1 MRFADFSF
9 KNFKGI
15 NNMKL
20 DLKESPNSNIYAL
33 VGLNESGK
41 TTILEAISTYKSEEM
56 PMTKETRNS
65 KTNPNELI
73 PLGKRANFND
83 KIVIG
88 VRFLVDSDDNEKIN
102 DFALIETPYEKV
114 VKLDDIIHTYE
125 YSFKNSTFGNLQT
138 TLTPIFGIRN
148 HDASKK
154 IVGIYEDDRDSWNKI
169 TKFISELIPDILY
182 FPNFFFDFPSKL
194 YLEDPGINGDILT
207 SVYNKGSK
215 QEENEYKFYLDLI
228 QDILNS
234 MENNFTVKEHIVKR
248 IKSDDPNEKKNLE
261 RTLQLMEDKVTNV
274 VLEAWNDIFKNKIQN
289 SKIEIKADLDLR
301 QKPYLEF
308 SIKSEDGIYNINERS
323 LGFRWFFS
331 FLLFTNF
338 RPHRKSS
345 SKGLLYLFDEPA
357 SNLHPSAQQ
366 ELLKRFK
373 KLCENKKVT
382 IIYTTH
388 SHYLIDPSNLENT
401 FVVINRTLESGNIS
415 TDSPKSTDIKVER
428 YRRFTSSKSP
438 ISYYAQPI
446 LEVLDYRPSNLEFVP
461 KSVFVEGKNDYYT
474 LSYFNE
480 VIFRSLVDF
489 KFVPGIGASHLDTL
503 ISLYIGWGRNFIV
516 LLDADVEGHKQKNRY
531 LENFGEIVSQRIF
544 TLGDIDQAWD
554 GKNME
559 DIINNNEKL
568 LFQKTSF
575 PQSKVFEKDLFNK
588 TIQECLINQRSFDW
602 GEGTKENFKKILCFL
617 KEKLENLNSSE
628 M

>member
-1 MRFADFSF
+1 M
-9 KNFKGI
+9 
-15 NNMKL
+15 
-20 DLKESPNSNIYAL
+20 
-33 VGLNESGK
+33 
-41 TTILEAISTYKSEEM
+41 
-56 PMTKETRNS
+56 
-65 KTNPNELI
+65 
-73 PLGKRANFND
+73 
-83 KIVIG
+83 
-88 VRFLVDSDDNEKIN
+88 
-102 DFALIETPYEKV
+102 
-114 VKLDDIIHTYE
+114 
-125 YSFKNSTFGNLQT
+125 
-138 TLTPIFGIRN
+138 
-148 HDASKK
+148 
-154 IVGIYEDDRDSWNKI
+154 
-169 TKFISELIPDILY
+169 
-182 FPNFFFDFPSKL
+182 
-194 YLEDPGINGDILT
+194 
-207 SVYNKGSK
+207 
-215 QEENEYKFYLDLI
+215 
-228 QDILNS
+228 
-234 MENNFTVKEHIVKR
+234 
-248 IKSDDPNEKKNLE
+248 
-261 RTLQLMEDKVTNV
+261 
-274 VLEAWNDIFKNKIQN
+274 
-289 SKIEIKADLDLR
+289 
-301 QKPYLEF
+301 EF

-373 KLCENKKVT
+373 KLCENKNVT

-401 FVVINRTLESGNIS
+401 FVVMNRTLESANIS

-428 YRRFTSSKSP
+428 YRKFMSSKSP

-480 VIFRSLVDF
+480 VIFGSLVDF

-516 LLDADVEGHKQKNRY
+516 LLDADAEGHKQKNRY
-531 LENFGEIVSQRIF
+531 LGNFGEIVSQRIF

-568 LFQKTSF
+568 LFQKTSL
-575 PQSKVFEKDLFNK
+575 PQSEVFEKGLFNK
-588 TIQECLINQRSFDW
+588 TIQECLINQRNFDW
-602 GEGTKENFKKILCFL
+602 GEDTKENFKKILCFL
-617 KEKLENLNSSE
+617 KEELEKHN
-628 M
+628 